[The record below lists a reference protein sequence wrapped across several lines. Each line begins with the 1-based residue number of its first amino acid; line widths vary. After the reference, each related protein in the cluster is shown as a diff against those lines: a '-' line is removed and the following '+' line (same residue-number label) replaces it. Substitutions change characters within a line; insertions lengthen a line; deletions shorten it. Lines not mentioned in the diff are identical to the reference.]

1 VKAALI
7 TGAAKRIGR
16 AMAMA
21 LAADGWDIAVHCHK
35 SIGEAAKLVDEMRRL
50 GRKAVAIDGDLASR
64 DTPKRLIKKAKGM
77 LGSLTLLINNASL
90 FEPDEASSV
99 TMAEWDAH
107 QAVNLRA
114 PVFLAQAFA
123 AQLPAPQHG
132 NIINLIDQRVWKLNP
147 QYFAYTASKGGL
159 WVVTQTMAQ
168 AFAPRIRVNAIA
180 PGPTLANVRMRAKEF
195 EKLKRL
201 TPLQRGTSPEE
212 IAAAVKFILAA
223 PAMTGQMIAL
233 DGGQHLAWQTP
244 DVTGMVE

>member
-1 VKAALI
+1 
-7 TGAAKRIGR
+7 
-16 AMAMA
+16 
-21 LAADGWDIAVHCHK
+21 
-35 SIGEAAKLVDEMRRL
+35 
-50 GRKAVAIDGDLASR
+50 
-64 DTPKRLIKKAKGM
+64 
-77 LGSLTLLINNASL
+77 
-90 FEPDEASSV
+90 
-99 TMAEWDAH
+99 MAEWDAH

-114 PVFLAQAFA
+114 PVFLSQAFA
-123 AQLPAPQHG
+123 AQLPAAAHG

-180 PGPTLANVRMRAKEF
+180 PGPALANVRMREKEF

-244 DVTGMVE
+244 DVVEVRE

>member
-1 VKAALI
+1 MKAALI
-7 TGAAKRIGR
+7 TGAARRIGR
-16 AMAMA
+16 AMALA

-35 SIGEAAKLVDEMRRL
+35 SIGEAAKLVEEMRRL
-50 GRKAVAIDGDLASR
+50 GRKAVAIEGDLAGR
-64 DTPKRLIKKAKGM
+64 DTPKKLIKKAKGT
-77 LGSLTLLINNASL
+77 LGPLTLLINNASL
-90 FEPDEASSV
+90 FEPDEAASV

-123 AQLPAPQHG
+123 AQLPPVEQG

-147 QYFAYTASKGGL
+147 QYFSYTASKGGL

-180 PGPTLANVRMRAKEF
+180 PGPALPNVRMREKEF

-212 IAAAVKFILAA
+212 IAAAVKFILSA

-244 DVTGMVE
+244 DVVKVRE

>member
-1 VKAALI
+1 VKSALI

-16 AMAMA
+16 AMALA
-21 LAADGWDIAVHCHK
+21 LAQDGWDVAVHCHK
-35 SIGEAAKLVDEMRRL
+35 SIGDAAKLVDEMRRL
-50 GRKAVAIDGDLASR
+50 GRKAVAIEGDLAGR
-64 DTPKRLIKKAKGM
+64 ETPKKLIKKAKGT
-77 LGSLTLLINNASL
+77 LGPLTLLINNASL
-90 FEPDEASSV
+90 FEPDEAASV

-114 PVFLAQAFA
+114 PVFLSQAFA
-123 AQLPAPQHG
+123 AQLPAGAHG

-180 PGPTLANVRMRAKEF
+180 PGPALANVRMREKEF

-201 TPLQRGTSPEE
+201 TPLQRGTTPEE
-212 IAAAVKFILAA
+212 IAAAMKFILAA

-244 DVTGMVE
+244 DVVEVRE